1 MTALMLP
8 PTVSPAL
15 WADAVGTIE
24 HVVCQPGETM
34 REGGTEGRR
43 PTPGTHR
50 FYAARHA
57 DTMRYRA
64 SERIS
69 FRNPLS
75 LNSSSLPRRGERT
88 EESAAARTVPWHRDQ
103 RGARPKA
110 RLEQGRRLEKLHHP
124 PGCMGNDA
132 GRSDAAIALDGIGH
146 GAWLLGH
153 RGCST

>member
-1 MTALMLP
+1 
-8 PTVSPAL
+8 
-15 WADAVGTIE
+15 
-24 HVVCQPGETM
+24 M

-88 EESAAARTVPWHRDQ
+88 EESAGCTPATKRPTRPSVPPQPTTPRYEIQ
-103 RGARPKA
+103 EGGTRGTPVGWKQPHLDYLGEMPKSEF
-110 RLEQGRRLEKLHHP
+110 L
-124 PGCMGNDA
+124 
-132 GRSDAAIALDGIGH
+132 
-146 GAWLLGH
+146 WV
-153 RGCST
+153 